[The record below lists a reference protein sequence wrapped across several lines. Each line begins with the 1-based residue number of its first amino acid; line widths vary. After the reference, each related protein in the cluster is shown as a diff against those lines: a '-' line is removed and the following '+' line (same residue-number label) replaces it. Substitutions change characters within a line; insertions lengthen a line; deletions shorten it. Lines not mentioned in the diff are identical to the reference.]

1 MPFTNLDK
9 EEAEEHIIEGR
20 KTFFIVPDATL
31 LPETYLEDY
40 MARGYETYIIGDDRY
55 CPLKA
60 KVEVIIETFTDSILF
75 FYIDAQIKG
84 IRWEKYIKELQQKY
98 AGRIL
103 IGVLYA
109 KRQSEEEKAK
119 LEKYYLFDVG
129 IQCGCISLEYQK
141 TKNFALID
149 KVMFANQACGRRKNI
164 RAICDTRSKVSII
177 TKHGQVKGS
186 VLDVSMSHF
195 SCIFDRTLDIQLY
208 EKVQKAL
215 ININGLHFVSDAILV
230 MQRKKNGVILNVFVF
245 ANSVGQQGVE
255 SDVQPRLL
263 ERIYQMTSDKAKSLM
278 RYKFEEARK
287 NLRRYMND
295 DDLFEAG
302 LYDYDYQEN

>member
-1 MPFTNLDK
+1 MN
-9 EEAEEHIIEGR
+9 EEQREHIIEGR
-20 KTFFIVPDATL
+20 KTFFIVPDVSL

-103 IGVLYA
+103 LGVLYA
-109 KRQSEEEKAK
+109 KRQSEEEKK
-119 LEKYYLFDVG
+119 QLEKYYLFDVG

-141 TKNFALID
+141 AKNFALID
-149 KVMFANQACGRRKNI
+149 KVMYANQACGRRKNI
-164 RAICDTRSKVSII
+164 RAICDTRSKVSIV

-186 VLDVSMSHF
+186 VMDVSLSHF
-195 SCIFDRTLDIQLY
+195 SCVFESTVEIQLY
-208 EKVQKAL
+208 EKVPKIL
-215 ININGLHFVSDAILV
+215 ININGLHFATDAILI
-230 MQRKKNGVILNVFVF
+230 MQRKKNGVMLYVFVF
-245 ANSVGQQGVE
+245 SNSMGQQGVE
-255 SDVQPRLL
+255 ADLQPRLL
-263 ERIYQMTSDKAKSLM
+263 DRIYQMTSDKAKSLM

-287 NLRRYMND
+287 NLTLYMSD
-295 DDLFEAG
+295 DDIFEAG
-302 LYDYDYQEN
+302 YYSYDDQS

>member
-1 MPFTNLDK
+1 MN
-9 EEAEEHIIEGR
+9 EEVREHIIEGR
-20 KTFFIVPDATL
+20 KTFFIVPDVTL
-31 LPETYLEDY
+31 LPESYLEDF

-75 FYIDAQIKG
+75 FYIDMPVPG
-84 IRWEKYIKELQQKY
+84 INWEKYIKELQQKY

-109 KRQSEEEKAK
+109 KRQSEEDKKK

-141 TKNFALID
+141 AKNFALID

-164 RAICDTRSKVSII
+164 RAICDTRSRISFV
-177 TKHGQVKGS
+177 TKNGQIKGS
-186 VLDVSMSHF
+186 ILDVSLSHF
-195 SCIFDRTLDIQLY
+195 SCVFDKTLDLKLY
-208 EKVQKAL
+208 EKVPKVL
-215 ININGLHFVSDAILV
+215 ININGLHFISDAILV
-230 MQRKKNGVILNVFVF
+230 MQRPKNGVTLNVFIF
-245 ANSVGQQGVE
+245 SNSLGQQGLE
-255 SDVQPRLL
+255 SDVEPRLL
-263 ERIYQMTSDKAKSLM
+263 ERIYQITSDKAKSLM

-287 NLRRYMND
+287 NLRLYMSD
-295 DDLFEAG
+295 DDLWEAG
-302 LYDYDYQEN
+302 FKEYDVD

>member
-1 MPFTNLDK
+1 MDT
-9 EEAEEHIIEGR
+9 EHIIEGR
-20 KTFFIVPDATL
+20 KTFFICPDATL
-31 LPETYLEDY
+31 LPENFLEDF

-75 FYIDAQIKG
+75 FYIDMPVSG
-84 IRWEKYIKELQQKY
+84 INWEKYVKELQEKY
-98 AGRIL
+98 MGRIL

-109 KRQSEEEKAK
+109 KRQSEEEKKK

-141 TKNFALID
+141 AKNFALID

-164 RAICDTRSKVSII
+164 RAICDTRSRVSFL

-186 VLDVSMSHF
+186 ILDVSLSHF
-195 SCIFDRTLDIQLY
+195 SCVFDRTLELKLY
-208 EKVQKAL
+208 EKVSKVL
-215 ININGLHFVSDAILV
+215 LTVNGLHFISDAILV
-230 MQRKKNGVILNVFVF
+230 MQRPKNGVTLNVFIF
-245 ANSVGQQGVE
+245 SNSLGQQGLE
-255 SDVQPRLL
+255 SDVEPRLL

-278 RYKFEEARK
+278 RYKFDEARK
-287 NLRRYMND
+287 DLKRYMSD
-295 DDLFEAG
+295 DDLWEAG
-302 LYDYDYQEN
+302 FRDYSSE